1 MMNLRKD
8 RESRDELVSKEQ
20 LSTEPLIQVNRLT
33 KHFIL
38 QQSFFSR
45 QKQTLKA
52 VDDVSFT
59 VYPGETLGIVGESG
73 SGKTTLAHL
82 LMGLLRPT
90 SGKVVFNGVQ
100 LTSLSKQ
107 QLRQYRKHMQMI
119 FQDPFS
125 SLNPRLTVYDIIN
138 EPLITHKSLS
148 KEALTKEIHKLLRM
162 VGLNK
167 AYVDRYPHE
176 LSGGERQRVGIA
188 RAIALRP
195 QLIICDEPISAL
207 DVSIQSQILNL
218 LKQLQQTLNLT
229 YIFIGH
235 DLPAVKY
242 ISDRIAVMYLGRI
255 VEQTDKETL
264 FKRPLHPYTA
274 GLIASIPIRHPAQ
287 RQKREVLLEGDPPSP
302 VNPPKGCHF
311 HTRCPY
317 ATEKCLVDDPN
328 LEEKAEE
335 HFVACHYPLFSS
347 NE

>member
-1 MMNLRKD
+1 MNKEHL
-8 RESRDELVSKEQ
+8 SSK
-20 LSTEPLIQVNRLT
+20 PLIEVTQLT

-38 QQSFFSR
+38 KDSFLSR
-45 QKQTLKA
+45 KKQILKA
-52 VDDVSFT
+52 VDKVSFS

-82 LMGLLRPT
+82 IMHLIRPT
-90 SGKVVFNGVQ
+90 AGKIVFNGIQ
-100 LTSLSKQ
+100 LTDLSKRE
-107 QLRQYRKHMQMI
+107 LRKYRKHMQMI

-125 SLNPRLTVYDIIN
+125 SLNPRLTIYDIIS
-138 EPLITHKSLS
+138 EPLVTYEKLTT
-148 KEALTKEIHKLLRM
+148 KALTKEIDELLQM
-162 VGLNK
+162 VGLNSTY
-167 AYVDRYPHE
+167 ANRYPHE

-195 QLIICDEPISAL
+195 ELIICDEPISAL

-235 DLPAVKY
+235 DLPAIKY

-255 VEQTDKETL
+255 VEQADIEAL
-264 FKRPLHPYTA
+264 FRQPLHPYTA
-274 GLIASIPIRHPAQ
+274 GLINSIPIRHPSQ
-287 RQKREVLLEGDPPSP
+287 RRAEKKLLEGDPPSP

-317 ATEKCLVDDPN
+317 ATEKCLVDDPL
-328 LEEKAEE
+328 LEEKTTN
-335 HFVACHYPLFSS
+335 HYVACHYPLFKNS
-347 NE
+347 N